1 MKGEKLF
8 AIISLNDGKKPP
20 FGASVRN
27 ADNRELGIVGEDGV
41 TWLVGISSKE
51 KLSVYWAGKKQCELS
66 LPEDLASP
74 TSMLLLPCSHPL
86 YQKLQKINY

>member
-8 AIISLNDGKKPP
+8 AILSLSNGKNPP

-41 TWLVGISSKE
+41 TWLVGISPKE
-51 KLSVYWAGKKQCELS
+51 TLSVYWGGSKQCELQMPDNVTS
-66 LPEDLASP
+66 LS
-74 TSMLLLPCSHPL
+74 SMLLLPCAFTTVANTQL
-86 YQKLQKINY
+86 AK